1 MKNIIYG
8 YCRISTV
15 KQKIQRQIDNIK
27 REYPNAV
34 IITEEYT
41 GTTTNRP
48 NWNKLYKQAVSKADK
63 GEKVTI
69 VFDEVSR
76 MSRNAAE
83 GIKLYEELY
92 NRGIELIFI
101 KEPHINT
108 SVYRDKLNKQIEKV
122 NTTGNKAQD
131 KLIDTIIGALQ
142 EYSIDIA
149 KEQIEIAFEQAQKE
163 VDYLHQRTS
172 EGVRQ
177 AQAQGKQVGRLQ
189 GVKVETKK
197 AKAKKQDILKL
208 SKDFEGTNSDIEVMN
223 ITGLAR
229 NTYYKYKRQLKSE
242 LDGNQIIGQ
251 TNIYNYTK

>member
-1 MKNIIYG
+1 MDYG

-27 REYPNAV
+27 REYPEAV

-48 NWNKLYKQAVSKADK
+48 NWNKLYKQATDKASK

-92 NRGIELIFI
+92 NRGIE
-101 KEPHINT
+101 PHINT
-108 SVYRDKLNKQIEKV
+108 SVYREATKNSIEMTGNEIADEYIKATNKVMMILAKKQI
-122 NTTGNKAQD
+122 Q
-131 KLIDTIIGALQ
+131 
-142 EYSIDIA
+142 
-149 KEQIEIAFEQAQKE
+149 IAFEQAQKE

-177 AQAQGKQVGRLQ
+177 AQLQGKQVGRIQ
-189 GVKVETKK
+189 GAKVETKK
-197 AKAKKQDILKL
+197 AKARKQDILKL
-208 SKDFEGTNSDIEVMN
+208 SKDFEGTNSDIEVMK

-229 NTYYKYKRQLKSE
+229 NTYYKYKRELKAE
-242 LDGNQIIGQ
+242 LDGNQITGQ
-251 TNIYNYTK
+251 TNIYDYTK